1 MCRARLNRRGMP
13 SDSGAEKGSAAVVAG
28 IGLGGESFTLYCAG
42 CCRHECGARSI
53 RGCDNIDATWFQGYM
68 GECRGSQLS
77 VQRGMAVREAILAAW
92 RRARFRISLCHGIR
106 KSRCCD
112 NVAIQRRSKLG
123 CVREHMMERNGRFS
137 DPRGDPTGA
146 SAHGS
151 HDSAAAKRNGLRG
164 VSRARPHPGR
174 LVHRSRSKRRP
185 AVIPGGR
192 QRGKGIHSPAWS

>member
-1 MCRARLNRRGMP
+1 MCRARLNRRAMLSN
-13 SDSGAEKGSAAVVAG
+13 SDARKVSAAVVADG
-28 IGLGGESFTLYCAG
+28 CLVSEKFSLYCADQ
-42 CCRHECGARSI
+42 CRHECGAGRI
-53 RGCDNIDATWFQGYM
+53 RGRKIIEATCAQGYM
-68 GECRGSQLS
+68 GERGGSQLS

-92 RRARFRISLCHGIR
+92 RGARFRISLCHGIR

-174 LVHRSRSKRRP
+174 LVHRSRSRRRH
-185 AVIPGGR
+185 VS
-192 QRGKGIHSPAWS
+192 SPASGAREGDPWR